1 MLLILIA
8 LGLLLVLV
16 FAYQAS
22 RTALALTRARTEA
35 TTLQTH
41 VVAADFV
48 AAQASL
54 GRLRESTSSARG
66 HSDGLLW
73 SIAGKV
79 PVLGRN
85 VVAVRTTSRVL
96 DDAARTSLPT
106 AVELSK
112 AVQEGRFRPR
122 DGQLDLTAIKE
133 LGPTVDR
140 AASAL
145 RRQHADLATVDAQRL
160 LPALRDTVGGLQD
173 QVAGANSAAQASS
186 TAVRMLPRMLGE
198 DGPRTWLLVI
208 QNNAEIRST
217 GGLPGSFA
225 LLRSDRGKVTMGFQG
240 ASEDLANGRN
250 PLRLTKAERRL
261 FGSSMGVDL
270 RDTNFTPDFPRA
282 AELMARMTGAAR
294 DADIDGVVSIDPVGL
309 SYLIKGLG
317 PVRVGEVELT
327 HDNVV
332 EQLLHQPY
340 QRFGE
345 PGQQNDFFEKTAR
358 KVFDTMMQGVGNQQQ
373 LLSGL
378 AQGARERRVL
388 VWSGTAA
395 EKTALAGTPVAGE
408 LVDTADR
415 TPRVGLFLTD
425 ATAGKMQY
433 FLDYRAGLNAHQ
445 CDARGRQALDATMLL
460 TSRVPADFSALS
472 RWVLGFGSYVPQGSM
487 QMNLRVFAPAGGSV
501 NQITVNGKPVT
512 VNVDRLGRREVSTV
526 PVTLAPGER
535 ALVAVTLLGARGQ
548 TAQPVLTFTPG
559 LVSQPNDLRVPSA
572 CH

>member
-8 LGLLLVLV
+8 FGLLLVLV

-35 TTLQTH
+35 TTLHKH
-41 VVAADFV
+41 VVGADFV

-54 GRLRESTSSARG
+54 DRLRDSTSAARG

-73 SIAGKV
+73 SIGAKV
-79 PVLGRN
+79 PVFGRN
-85 VVAVRTTSRVL
+85 VAAVQTTARVL

-112 AVQEGRFRPR
+112 AVQEGSFRPR
-122 DGQLDLTAIKE
+122 EGRLDLAAVTA

-140 AASAL
+140 AAAAM
-145 RRQHADLATVDAQRL
+145 RRQHADLSTIDAPRL
-160 LPALRDTVGGLQD
+160 LPALRDTLGGLQS
-173 QVAGANSAAQASS
+173 QVAGANSAAQASAS
-186 TAVRMLPRMLGE
+186 AVRLLPRMLGQ
-198 DGPRTWLLVI
+198 DRPRTWLLVI

-225 LLRSDRGKVTMGFQG
+225 LLRTDRGKVTMGFQG

-250 PLRLTKAERRL
+250 PVRLSKAERRL
-261 FGSSMGVDL
+261 FGASMGVDL

-282 AELMARMTGAAR
+282 ADLMARMTSAAR
-294 DADIDGVVSIDPVGL
+294 GVDIDGVISIDPVGL

-317 PVRVGEVELT
+317 AVQVGGVQLT
-327 HDNVV
+327 HENVV

-340 QRFGE
+340 QRFNE
-345 PGQQNDFFEKTAR
+345 PGQQNEFFEKTAR
-358 KVFDTMMQGVGNQQQ
+358 RVFDTMMDGVGNQQQ
-373 LLSGL
+373 LLAGL

-388 VWSGTAA
+388 VWSRTEA
-395 EKTALAGTPVAGE
+395 EKTVLRGTPVAGE

-445 CDARGRQALDATMLL
+445 CDAEGKQALDATMLL
-460 TSRVPADFSALS
+460 SSRVPADFSALS
-472 RWVLGFGSYVPQGSM
+472 DWVLGVGNHVPQGSM

-501 NQITVNGKPVT
+501 NQITVNGRPVT
-512 VNVDRLGRREVSTV
+512 VNVDRLGHREVSTV
-526 PVTLAPGER
+526 PVILAPGER
-535 ALVAVTLLGARGQ
+535 ALVAVTLIGARGQ

-559 LVSQPNDLRVPSA
+559 MVSQPNDLRVPSA